1 MSVSHSGYSAVACMQ
16 GKVIGLDVRSHGK
29 VVSSADV
36 SPSVD
41 MIAFYA
47 KTHHL
52 FAPNTMRGLLT
63 VTGVSAQRGPRSNCK
78 RLHYGL

>member
-63 VTGVSAQRGPRSNCK
+63 VTGVSAQCGPRSNCK